1 MVVSKILKMT
11 AETVRDGV
19 AGEEKP
25 PGDNEQPRPLVI
37 LTSWNHRNILLFS
50 EKESKRTDFEMV
62 VPRYF

>member
-1 MVVSKILKMT
+1 MVVSKVLKMT

-50 EKESKRTDFEMV
+50 EKKVKE
-62 VPRYF
+62 